1 MDAVKL
7 RMGYPRRIRAD
18 IATENA
24 YIRQMQVF
32 LREDH
37 GGVFMRE
44 DHGGVFVQCSFIYG
58 SSHHNQIIEC
68 WWSFLLKHCTVHT
81 TLDEHLPRLEGCQ
94 YVHTGLLRQ
103 ELESILLHEIDTGGY
118 SLCSLCNSHL

>member
-24 YIRQMQVF
+24 YIRQMQVV

-44 DHGGVFVQCSFIYG
+44 DHGDVFVQCSFIYG
-58 SSHHNQIIEC
+58 SSHHNQIIEG
-68 WWSFLLKHCTVHT
+68 WW
-81 TLDEHLPRLEGCQ
+81 
-94 YVHTGLLRQ
+94 
-103 ELESILLHEIDTGGY
+103 
-118 SLCSLCNSHL
+118 